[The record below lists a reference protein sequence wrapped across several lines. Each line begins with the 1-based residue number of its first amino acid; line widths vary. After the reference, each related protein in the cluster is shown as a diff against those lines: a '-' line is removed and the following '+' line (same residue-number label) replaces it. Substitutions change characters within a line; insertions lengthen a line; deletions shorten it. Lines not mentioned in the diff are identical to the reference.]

1 MSIFDKEN
9 LVDEMIEAV
18 QSTSPADGE
27 AEYQVAAPVSEVAPS
42 EGGTTLP
49 PAGPGD
55 ESSDIPKSGANDDG
69 GTKKS
74 AQIKSTNLVGYET
87 LIVLDGNVQTTA
99 YKNGL
104 PPTITRI
111 PETLKDEE
119 NYSSVDLLRYN
130 LGKFF
135 YRSPDKK
142 FTFIDPSLSL
152 GENNISTNLTI
163 KNTTKDNFANII
175 KYNFASLNASSLAKT
190 SSPTSIEYR
199 EQGNFSLTRTLGP
212 DETYFPP
219 DIESFKNFILR
230 DNLYALGL
238 GTSNPFGY
246 DDHTFVFKH
255 PYDKTTSDEL
265 GVVKVLYSDVKSHYN
280 FYQKSYEASF
290 TSPVD
295 NELPL
300 ELYLPNFNVILA
312 EKNNSINSA
321 QLEDTNK
328 ISNDKNYSVHTTL
341 DGRIEKNIL
350 RPLQKNDPA
359 YSETSE
365 GRSGNEYFE
374 FWGKTFRRL
383 SLEVTSNS
391 NMKAAS
397 RKFENVIYPLESL
410 KDNDI
415 SITKRSFPFYNEI
428 KFNTDT
434 NTQVAD
440 ILKRSNLFDVLIAYY
455 IDKQKE
461 FKRFHTYQQKVA
473 LNNLDEPVESTIFP
487 LTINGENYS
496 ICDFNQFVDQVI
508 NLFAGPQTPE
518 EAVSEALQG
527 LGPDVDPES
536 PPSGGLAGYAL
547 RNALSN
553 IQNRTIS
560 LGSEKSLDEE
570 IDLLTMNPLD
580 ALIAK
585 IKFLSL
591 YNSVVKENS
600 RTFKDIMR
608 GRTCYS
614 ETLFYRIEKTD
625 ATGKFI
631 QNFYVLNDS
640 QLIDVEL
647 IDTQVVYGKQY
658 NYTIHAIQF
667 VIGNNYNYEN
677 LGATMDVIAG
687 SQTPLTEVSA
697 IVRVV
702 NSMSAKLIELPYI
715 MPKSTVVQESPPI
728 APIVDFVPFR
738 NNDKQVLVLFQNGTG
753 VQHARPEIVKK
764 EDFEAVQ
771 KTSKDKDGNVTFKSE
786 GDTTAFEMYRIS
798 EYTMPDGPKSL
809 MDFGNPKLS
818 KKVTLSTLDG
828 TPSFLDRI
836 SPNTKFWYIFRSLDE
851 KHNDTLEAMN
861 FSNTTNIYQV
871 QAINN
876 EGAIYFTLNTFDKDY
891 FFLRNKTLYGDTLPT
906 KTFRKYLRVK
916 PNFSQSIIDEDPQT
930 GGINFD
936 DPSITESVKDYVENV
951 LYDDVRQIKLG
962 VKEKSV
968 FGFDENNSETDF
980 NQFKI
985 RIISKKTGKKVDI
998 FTRFRKPILQ
1008 K

>member
-9 LVDEMIEAV
+9 LTNELLEAV
-18 QSTSPADGE
+18 NSPSPADGE
-27 AEYQVAAPVSEVAPS
+27 AEYEVAAPVSEVAPS

-55 ESSDIPKSGANDDG
+55 ENSDIPKSGANDDG

-74 AQIKSTNLVGYET
+74 QQIKSNNLIGYET
-87 LIVLDGNVQTTA
+87 LIVHDGNIQKIA
-99 YKNGL
+99 YQNGY
-104 PPTITRI
+104 PAPGEYPGESGPII
-111 PETLKDEE
+111 E
-119 NYSSVDLLRYN
+119 NTSLSQVDLLRYA

-135 YRSPDKK
+135 YRIVGLGKSNYQ
-142 FTFIDPSLSL
+142 FINPNPRK
-152 GENNISTNLTI
+152 E
-163 KNTTKDNFANII
+163 DNFRGVI
-175 KYNFASLNASSLAKT
+175 KYDFDNLNSSLQKT
-190 SSPTSIEYR
+190 TLPGSIEYG
-199 EQGNFSLTRTLGP
+199 EQGNIKLGLIVK
-212 DETYFPP
+212 DLKDSYLSSINDKSDFVE
-219 DIESFKNFILR
+219 FIKI
-230 DNLYALGL
+230 DNIHTLGL
-238 GTSNPFGY
+238 GTINPFGY

-255 PYDKTTSDEL
+255 PYDKTTSDEI

-280 FYQKSYEASF
+280 FYQESYEACF

-321 QLEDTNK
+321 QLEDVNE
-328 ISNDKNYSVHTTL
+328 INIDKNYSIHTTL
-341 DGRIEKNIL
+341 NGLLKRNIL

-359 YSETSE
+359 YSETNQ
-365 GRSGNEYFE
+365 GRSGNEYFKI
-374 FWGKTFRRL
+374 WGEAFKKL
-383 SLEVTSNS
+383 SLQTTSNS

-397 RKFENVIYPLESL
+397 KKFENVIYPLESL

-415 SITKRSFPFYNEI
+415 NITKRSFPFYNEI

-455 IDKQKE
+455 IEQQKE
-461 FKRFHTYQQKVA
+461 FKRFHTYQQGVS
-473 LNNLDEPVESTIFP
+473 LNNNDTQIESTIFP
-487 LTINGENYS
+487 LTIDGENYS
-496 ICDFNQFVDQVI
+496 VCDFNQFVDEVI
-508 NLFAGPQTPE
+508 NLF
-518 EAVSEALQG
+518 
-527 LGPDVDPES
+527 VDPDAN
-536 PPSGGLAGYAL
+536 SGYNL
-547 RNALSN
+547 RQTLFN

-591 YNSVVKENS
+591 YNSVVIENS
-600 RTFKDIMR
+600 RTFKDIMK
-608 GRTCYS
+608 GKTCYS
-614 ETLFYRIEKTD
+614 ETLFYRIEKRD
-625 ATGKFI
+625 STGKLI

-640 QLIDVEL
+640 ELIDVEL
-647 IDTQVVYGKQY
+647 IDTQIVYGKQY
-658 NYTIHAIQF
+658 NYTIHAVQF
-667 VIGNNYNYEN
+667 VMGNNYNYGSPTSSVEFE
-677 LGATMDVIAG
+677 ADV
-687 SQTPLTEVSA
+687 T
-697 IVRVV
+697 VR

-738 NNDKQVLVLFQNGTG
+738 NNDKQVLILFQNGTG

-771 KTSKDKDGNVTFKSE
+771 KTPKDKDGNVVFKSE
-786 GDTTAFEMYRIS
+786 GDTTAFEIYRIS
-798 EYTMPDGPKSL
+798 EFTMPNGPVNL
-809 MDFGNPKLS
+809 MNFGDPKLS
-818 KKVTLSTLDG
+818 KKVTLSTVNG
-828 TPSFLDRI
+828 NPSFLDTI

-871 QAINN
+871 EAINN

-891 FFLRNKTLYGDTLPT
+891 FFSRNIALYEDAKPT

-916 PNFSQSIIDEDPQT
+916 PNLSQTIINEDSQV
-930 GGINFD
+930 GGIDIN
-936 DPSITESVKDYVENV
+936 DPSIKESVKDYVENV
-951 LYDDVRQIKLG
+951 LHEDVRQIKLG

-985 RIISKKTGKKVDI
+985 RIISKKTGKKLDI